1 MQGIIFFPMVRCEKT
16 LKKRKE
22 IIIGNIKDYKKN
34 KKKYTNRDMG
44 FFFTSPNYIL
54 IFEAH

>member
-22 IIIGNIKDYKKN
+22 IMIGNIKDYKKQKN
-34 KKKYTNRDMG
+34 IQIEIWD